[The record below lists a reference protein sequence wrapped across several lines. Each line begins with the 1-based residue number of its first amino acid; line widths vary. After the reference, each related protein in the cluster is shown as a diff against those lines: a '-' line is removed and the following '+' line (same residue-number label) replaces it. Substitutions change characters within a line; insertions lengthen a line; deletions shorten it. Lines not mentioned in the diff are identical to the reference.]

1 MEENEITEQQKKEET
16 VTEMSTTE
24 KPEASWIWMKNSK
37 GQPSASITFATIAF
51 WVTTIAYI
59 GSIFQKVGPIEFR
72 SFDVAA
78 CSAYLVPV
86 LGLYFG
92 RRFVDAKQSN

>member
-1 MEENEITEQQKKEET
+1 MEENEITEQQKKEEAIET
-16 VTEMSTTE
+16 LTAE